1 MVKTIY
7 GDQVPVRGL
16 NDRYSGGAINALTGT
31 PWLVDRLISRWC
43 RQITGAGSSPILSGS
58 FPLSEK
64 MRVNKCLADCSGA
77 FKRSIER
84 QMPLLLKIA
93 ISFAC
98 FLNGELM
105 LLI

>member
-1 MVKTIY
+1 MTGIWMRNNCANRHSMAGRPAYKPLVQA
-7 GDQVPVRGL
+7 DNRG
-16 NDRYSGGAINALTGT
+16 G
-31 PWLVDRLISRWC
+31 
-43 RQITGAGSSPILSGS
+43 QFPILSGS
-58 FPLSEK
+58 FLLSEK
-64 MRVNKCLADCSGA
+64 MRVKKCLADCSDA

-105 LLI
+105 LLILHCFIEG